1 MNPDSDDFRR
11 IAKDFYTDLRE
22 TWERLVEEVL
32 LNGVVARFSSGVK
45 TQSLK
50 EVVVEDGDYQL
61 VFANMKRVS
70 EFSGHDMAAGR
81 QLPSPAL
88 AEMQRD
94 LEALDRYRNEVHR
107 RKNDLRARRQALEEP
122 PVARVE

>member
-1 MNPDSDDFRR
+1 M
-11 IAKDFYTDLRE
+11 
-22 TWERLVEEVL
+22 
-32 LNGVVARFSSGVK
+32 NGVVARFSSGVK

-81 QLPSPAL
+81 QIPSPEL

>member
-1 MNPDSDDFRR
+1 MR
-11 IAKDFYTDLRE
+11 
-22 TWERLVEEVL
+22 
-32 LNGVVARFSSGVK
+32 
-45 TQSLK
+45 
-50 EVVVEDGDYQL
+50 EDGDYQL

-70 EFSGHDMAAGR
+70 EFSGRDMAAGR
-81 QLPSPAL
+81 QIPSPEL